1 MSLFNIGL
9 SGLNTAQNALTTVGH
24 NISNAATAG
33 YTRQN
38 TLIASAGGQY
48 TSSGFFGQGSN
59 TTSVVRVYDEF
70 LTGQLRNA
78 QSASAQLSTYSS
90 QIGQIDNLL
99 ADQTGGIAPL
109 MQKFFAAV
117 QGVSDTPADPAARQ
131 NMINAGQSLT
141 GQVRAA
147 NSYFQ
152 QLRDGVN
159 TQLQS
164 SVTQINAYSQQL
176 AKLNDQITRATAAG
190 GGQPPNDLLDQRDQM
205 VSQLT
210 QLVGVKVVPQDNTY
224 NVFVGNG
231 QPLVMGSNSYDL
243 KAVQSS
249 ADPSRITIAYT
260 QANGNVTEM
269 DESTLTG
276 GSVGGLLKFRT
287 ESLDPAQNAIGRLSV
302 TLAQTFNDQHKLGV
316 DLTGQIGGNLFKLG
330 TPVTLPKSS
339 NTGTSLVSAS
349 ISNTSLLTTSDY
361 TLTYDGTNYSL
372 TRMSDNTV
380 VATQAGATA
389 TYPLTLSADGV
400 DVKIPTA
407 MSANDS
413 YQIQPTR
420 NVAASM
426 DMAITDPAKIAAAG
440 PLRVSAGT
448 TNTGTGTAKVSNVAQ
463 GFSLPATTITAKFNG
478 ANYVFTD
485 ATGAPVVPTSG
496 PTPSGTATQYAFNG
510 VTVSFD
516 GTPKTG
522 DSFTLAPNLSGV
534 SDNGNAL
541 ALAKLQTTKTIG
553 GVSSYNDAFAQLV
566 NDVGSR
572 AKSVQIASTSQDSVT
587 TQVQTAQQGI
597 SGVNMD
603 EETVSMLRFQQ
614 LYQANA
620 KVIQTATTLFD
631 TIIGI
636 GR

>member
-38 TLIASAGGQY
+38 TIIASAGGQS
-48 TSSGFFGQGSN
+48 TSSGFYGQGSN

-99 ADQTGGIAPL
+99 ADQKGGMAPL
-109 MQKFFAAV
+109 MQAFFGAM

-164 SVTQINAYSQQL
+164 SVTQLNAYSQQL

-210 QLVGVKVVPQDNTY
+210 QLVGVEVVPQDNTY
-224 NVFVGNG
+224 NVFIGNG
-231 QPLVMGSNSYDL
+231 QPLVMGSNSFDL

-249 ADPSRITIAYT
+249 ADPSRTTIAYT
-260 QANGNVTEM
+260 QANGNVIEM
-269 DESTLTG
+269 DETTLKG
-276 GSVGGLLKFRT
+276 GSLGGLLKFRT

-349 ISNTSLLTTSDY
+349 ISNTSQLTTSDY

-372 TRMSDNTV
+372 TRMSDNTI

-420 NVAASM
+420 NVAAAM

-440 PLRVSAGT
+440 PLRASAGT
-448 TNTGTGTAKVSNVAQ
+448 TNTGTGTVKVSNVAQ
-463 GFSLPATTITAKFNG
+463 GFSLPATTITANYNG

-496 PTPSGTATQYAFNG
+496 PTPNGTATDYSFNG

-522 DSFTLAPNLSGV
+522 DSFTLAPNLNGV

-572 AKSVQIASTSQDSVT
+572 AKSIQIASTSQDSVT
-587 TQVQTAQQGI
+587 TQVTTAQQSI

>member
-24 NISNAATAG
+24 NISNAATPG

-48 TSSGFFGQGSN
+48 TSSGFYGQGSN
-59 TTSVVRVYDEF
+59 TTSVVRAYDEF

-78 QSASAQLSTYSS
+78 QSASAQLSTYSD
-90 QIGQIDNLL
+90 QISQIDNLL
-99 ADQTGGIAPL
+99 ADQKGGIAPL

-141 GQVRAA
+141 GQMRAA

-159 TQLQS
+159 TQVQS

-190 GGQPPNDLLDQRDQM
+190 GGQPPNDLLDQRDQL

-249 ADPSRITIAYT
+249 ADPSRTTVAYT

-276 GSVGGLLKFRT
+276 GSLGGLLKFRT
-287 ESLDPAQNAIGRLSV
+287 ESLDSAQNAIGRLSV

-339 NTGTSLVSAS
+339 NTGTSLVSTS

-372 TRMSDNTV
+372 TRMSDNKV
-380 VATQAGATA
+380 VATQAGAAA

-400 DVKIPTA
+400 NVKIPTA

-420 NVAASM
+420 NVAAAM
-426 DMAITDPAKIAAAG
+426 DMAISDPAKIAAAG
-440 PLRVSAGT
+440 PLRASAGT

-463 GFSLPATTITAKFNG
+463 GFSLPATAITATYNG
-478 ANYVFTD
+478 VNYVFTD
-485 ATGAPVVPTSG
+485 ASGAAVVPTSG
-496 PTPSGTATQYAFNG
+496 PTPNGTATDYSFNG

-516 GTPKTG
+516 GAPKNG
-522 DSFTLAPNLSGV
+522 DSFTLAPNLNGV

-541 ALAKLQTTKTIG
+541 TLAKLQTTKTIG

-587 TQVQTAQQGI
+587 TQVTTAQQSI